1 MAQVEPYRSG
11 VAVAA
16 VAGVAK
22 IEGRSR
28 SGSAGKV
35 GVNRFYS
42 RAYSEVDLASPAKF
56 RAEIHSVDSA
66 SGN

>member
-1 MAQVEPYRSG
+1 M
-11 VAVAA
+11 AA
-16 VAGVAK
+16 VAGVAN

-35 GVNRFYS
+35 GVNRLYS